1 MGALEAVFNSTKF
14 DLNDEV
20 LMRFDDYFDKR
31 DRAYNSFS
39 LDDEEDIIFLRNFVA
54 QIKSIDS
61 ESAVYVAAYGY
72 EITNSKGE
80 KSTYA
85 DALWIDT
92 VLPISQIE
100 RYIEKSGVA
109 EPSNI
114 SFVGDSDECGNYK
127 VWLIAQK
134 ENNPHIIELT
144 DRKKIDHMI
153 ILYWD

>member
-1 MGALEAVFNSTKF
+1 MYVTYTRIYGWSDYGGESSYQPGYRLENMMWMTLLVY
-14 DLNDEV
+14 
-20 LMRFDDYFDKR
+20 DY
-31 DRAYNSFS
+31 
-39 LDDEEDIIFLRNFVA
+39 IIP
-54 QIKSIDS
+54 
-61 ESAVYVAAYGY
+61 
-72 EITNSKGE
+72 GE

-127 VWLIAQK
+127 VWIIAQE